1 MSKGLNME
9 YITLR
14 NGVKLPKVG
23 FGTYKVADPIE
34 GKIAI
39 LNAIEAGYRLFDTA
53 QVYHNEEVVGEALKE
68 SGLPRKD
75 FFITTKIRFRDNH
88 DPVPGLEESFK
99 KLQTDYIDLVLIHWP
114 YGDYLHA
121 YKVLE
126 DYYKQGKIKAIGV
139 SNFDPGRL
147 IDLVN
152 QVEIPPMVN
161 QIEANVYAQRHEE
174 MKWYEKYGVIIQAH
188 SPLGHGKT
196 PQIFQEQI
204 LIDIGKK
211 YNKSSAQ
218 VALRYLLDR
227 GIAVVP
233 KASNKAHM
241 LDNFDILDFS
251 LSKEDMEEIK
261 KLDKMD
267 PVIGRPEDPL
277 SVEKMWSKDE

>member
-1 MSKGLNME
+1 ME